1 MYILKFL
8 IGGILFVLIYYLSTI
23 KNSMLTALI
32 PAIPVMG
39 LIGLYYI
46 SFNGQKDVLK
56 YIKSAIIYFT
66 LYVIMFC
73 IMYYLYYKTRDLSFS
88 CACSCFVWVV
98 LVLLSFSLLPS
109 GNL

>member
-1 MYILKFL
+1 MYVLKF
-8 IGGILFVLIYYLSTI
+8 IVGGILFVLIYYLSTI

-46 SFNGQKDVLK
+46 SFNGKKDVLK
-56 YIKSAIIYFT
+56 YMKSAIIYFT

-73 IMYYLYYKTRDLSFS
+73 IMYLLYFKT
-88 CACSCFVWVV
+88 
-98 LVLLSFSLLPS
+98 
-109 GNL
+109 GNLSLSC